1 MLSALWELTEA
12 RRLILKLLD
21 AGYSLIDILE
31 EAE

>member
-12 RRLILKLLD
+12 RRLILELLD